1 MWAAG
6 TVRSGRHV
14 VAMAFGPG
22 LTLYATLL
30 RAGY

>member
-1 MWAAG
+1 VLEEMADVDG
-6 TVRSGRHV
+6 PV

-30 RAGY
+30 MPA